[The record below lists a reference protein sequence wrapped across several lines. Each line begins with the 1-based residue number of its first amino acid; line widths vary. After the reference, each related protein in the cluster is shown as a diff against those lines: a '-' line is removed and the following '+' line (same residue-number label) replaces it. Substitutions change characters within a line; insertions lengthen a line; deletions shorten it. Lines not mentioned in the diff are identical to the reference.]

1 MTNRNEAKRLLG
13 ELSDAVQLI
22 RTQALH
28 LKEIGLVEEANVLN
42 AAGTM
47 VARAALDWVDELY
60 PGCSWY

>member
-1 MTNRNEAKRLLG
+1 MTDRGEARRLLG

-28 LKEIGLVEEANVLN
+28 LKSIGLVEEANVLN

-47 VARAALDWVDELY
+47 IARTALDWVDELY
-60 PGCSWY
+60 PGCDWH